1 MNYILAIDQSTSGT
15 KAGLMD
21 ESGAIVRKAS
31 RPHRQ
36 SYPRPGWA
44 EHDAEEI
51 FRNTLAV
58 IGEVLEDVPS
68 SRVAAMGIANQRETT
83 VLWDRKTGKPLC
95 PAVVWQDVRGAELCG
110 ELAEYGAYVAEKSGL
125 ALSPYYPAAKA
136 AHVLR
141 RNGFSG
147 EFCVGTIDA
156 WLIWR
161 LTEGRISATDVSN
174 ASRTQLL
181 DVETLAW
188 DKELCRIFGISPD
201 ALPEKVL
208 PSDGGFGTFR
218 GIPIRAVMG
227 DSHASLFGHGCHSP
241 GMVKTSYGT
250 GSSIMMH
257 TGTRPV
263 RSRNGL
269 STSVAFGWRGETS
282 YVLEGNITC
291 SADTLVWL
299 RGQMELIRDMSE
311 VEPLA
316 ASVTD
321 TQGVYL
327 VPAFS
332 GLGAPYFDEHARAVL
347 YGMNRGTRRAHVVR
361 AALESIAHQ
370 NTDVLDAMAR
380 DMGAPVARLS
390 ADGGGSVNGLLM
402 QLQADL
408 IPGQVVCTDEP
419 DLTMY
424 GVGQMAGITAG
435 LYADF
440 TPARVRAV
448 YEPGMCE
455 AERSAQRAAW
465 ADAVRRAR

>member
-15 KAGLMD
+15 KAGLLD
-21 ESGAIVRKAS
+21 KSGHIVRKAS
-31 RPHRQ
+31 RPHHQ

-51 FRNTLAV
+51 YQNTLAV
-58 IGEVLEDVPS
+58 IDEVLEDIPAS
-68 SRVAAMGIANQRETT
+68 QVAAMGIANQRETT
-83 VLWDRKTGKPLC
+83 VLWDRDSGKPLC
-95 PAVVWQDVRGAELCG
+95 PAVVWQDVRGAELCRG
-110 ELAEYGAYVAEKSGL
+110 LAEHAPYIAEKTGL

-136 AHVLR
+136 AHVLQ
-141 RNGFSG
+141 NHSFTGSV
-147 EFCVGTIDA
+147 CIGTIDA
-156 WLIWR
+156 WLIFR
-161 LTEGRISATDVSN
+161 LTGGKVFATDVSN

-181 DVETLAW
+181 DIEKLAW
-188 DKELCRIFGISPD
+188 DPELCRIFGIFPD
-201 ALPEKVL
+201 SLPERVL
-208 PSDGGFGTFR
+208 PSDGDYGSFR

-227 DSHASLFGHGCHSP
+227 DSHASLFGHGCHQP

-257 TGTRPV
+257 TGETPV

-269 STSVAFGWRGETS
+269 STSVAFGWQGKTA

-299 RGQMELIRDMSE
+299 RDQLELIRDVSE

-316 ASVTD
+316 ASVPD

-380 DMGAPVARLS
+380 DMGGPVARLS
-390 ADGGGSVNGLLM
+390 ADGGGSVNSLLM
-402 QLQADL
+402 QLQSDL
-408 IPGQVVCTDEP
+408 IPGTVVCTDEP

-424 GVGQMAGITAG
+424 GVGQMAGISAG
-435 LYADF
+435 LYPSF
-440 TPARVRAV
+440 VPARTRAV
-448 YEPGMCE
+448 YEPRMTE
-455 AERSAQRAAW
+455 TERTAQRSAW